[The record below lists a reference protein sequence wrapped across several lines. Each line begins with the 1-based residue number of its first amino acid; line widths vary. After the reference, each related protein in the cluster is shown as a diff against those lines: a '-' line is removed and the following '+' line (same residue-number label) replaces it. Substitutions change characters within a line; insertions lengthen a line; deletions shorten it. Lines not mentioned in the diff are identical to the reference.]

1 MPKKFSVALAF
12 ASALFL
18 SLGSSRATTIA
29 ENFAANPDSSGWV
42 AYGNTN
48 LFAWNSTNQNLEAT
62 WDSSQ
67 PNSYFS
73 HPIGATL
80 TATNDFM
87 LGFDLRLSSIG
98 PGPDPAKPYTFQIAV
113 GLVNLAQATNAAFVR
128 GSGYESPNLVE
139 FDYFWDSGFGATVSP
154 VMISKLNE
162 FNDGGFTFPLELATG
177 AMFHV
182 TMIYTAQDRTLRTM
196 ITSNGVPFGPVKDA
210 TLGAGFSDFSVDHIG
225 VSSYNDAG
233 QFPGFEGSVLA
244 RGVLDNFLFTSPLP
258 LTRLSATGAGQV
270 QFQSTTNWLY
280 QLERT
285 TNFQVWLPASATV
298 AGTGTNMT
306 MQDTNAPAS
315 GAFYRVQAQL
325 P

>member
-1 MPKKFSVALAF
+1 MQKQTSTALAL
-12 ASALFL
+12 AVALFL
-18 SLGSSRATTIA
+18 SLSSSRATTIA
-29 ENFAANPDSSGWV
+29 ENFATNPESSGWL
-42 AYGNTN
+42 AFGNTN
-48 LFAWNSTNQNLEAT
+48 LFAWNATQQTLEVT

-73 HPIGATL
+73 HPIGANL
-80 TATNDFM
+80 TATSDFM

-154 VMISKLNE
+154 VMISSANE

-177 AMFHV
+177 ATFQV
-182 TMIYTAQDRTLRTM
+182 TMTYTAEDRTLRTVM
-196 ITSNGVPFGPVKDA
+196 TSNGVPFGPVKDA
-210 TLGAGFSDFSVDHIG
+210 TLGAGFSNFTVDHVG
-225 VSSYNDAG
+225 VSSFNDAG

-244 RGVLDNFLFTSPLP
+244 RGVLDNILFTSPLP
-258 LTRLSATGAGQV
+258 VTRLSATGPGQV

-280 QLERT
+280 HLERT
-285 TNFQVWLPASATV
+285 TNFLSWQPASAAVTGV
-298 AGTGTNMT
+298 AGTLTL
-306 MQDTNAPAS
+306 QDTNPPSA